1 MIKRFLLVCISLV
14 ASVHAQHL
22 VGGEFTL
29 NEASRQSVQEA
40 VQKMGN
46 EVLKSNF
53 SFAVDKMY
61 PRWKIRQAKRLGSE
75 VKLLAAFNNA
85 GVQMQEAG
93 ITLDSFVANP
103 ALKSY
108 KVHPKMKAGRS
119 GIRSAEDVTYEL
131 LVFVPTK
138 MKMTFLLENQPKR
151 SFLRESF
158 QIAITKEGSNQWT
171 FLDGATITVKDLRS
185 LFPLLPHNLKLPKKA
200 DTEIK

>member
-1 MIKRFLLVCISLV
+1 MIKRILLVCFSLL
-14 ASVHAQHL
+14 ASVHAQQL
-22 VGGEFTL
+22 VGGEYTL
-29 NEASRQSVQEA
+29 NQASRKSVQES

-53 SFAVDKMY
+53 RFAVDKMY
-61 PRWKIRQAKRLGSE
+61 PRWKNRQAKRLGSE

-93 ITLDSFVANP
+93 ITLDSFVADP
-103 ALKSY
+103 ALKAY

-119 GIRSAEDVTYEL
+119 EIRSSEDVTYEL

-158 QIAITKEGSNQWT
+158 QIAIAKDGSNDWT
-171 FLDGATITVKDLRS
+171 FLDGATISVKDLRS
-185 LFPLLPHNLKLPKKA
+185 LFPLLPHNLVLPAKS

>member
-1 MIKRFLLVCISLV
+1 MIKRILLVCFSLL
-14 ASVHAQHL
+14 ASVHAQQL

-29 NEASRQSVQEA
+29 NEASRQSVQAA

-53 SFAVDKMY
+53 SYAVDKMY
-61 PRWKIRQAKRLGSE
+61 PRWKNRQAKRLGSE

-93 ITLDSFVANP
+93 ITIDSFVANP
-103 ALKSY
+103 ALKTY
-108 KVHPKMKAGRS
+108 KVHPLMKDGRNE
-119 GIRSAEDVTYEL
+119 IRSSDDVIYEL

-158 QIAITKEGSNQWT
+158 QIAIAKEGSNEWT
-171 FLDGATITVKDLRS
+171 FLDGATISVKDLRS
-185 LFPLLPHNLKLPKKA
+185 LFPLLPHKLVLPTKS

>member
-1 MIKRFLLVCISLV
+1 MIKRILLVCFSLL
-14 ASVHAQHL
+14 ASVHAQQL

-29 NEASRQSVQEA
+29 NEASRQSVQAA

-53 SFAVDKMY
+53 SYAVDKMY
-61 PRWKIRQAKRLGSE
+61 PRWKNRQAKRLGSE

-93 ITLDSFVANP
+93 ITIDSFVANP
-103 ALKSY
+103 ALKTY
-108 KVHPKMKAGRS
+108 KVHPLMKAGRNE
-119 GIRSAEDVTYEL
+119 IRSSDDVIYEL

-158 QIAITKEGSNQWT
+158 QIAIAKEGSNEWT
-171 FLDGATITVKDLRS
+171 FLDGATISVKDLRS
-185 LFPLLPHNLKLPKKA
+185 LFPLLPHKLVLPTKS

>member
-1 MIKRFLLVCISLV
+1 MIKRILLVCFSLL
-14 ASVHAQHL
+14 ASVHGQQL

-29 NEASRQSVQEA
+29 NESSRQSVQAA

-46 EVLKSNF
+46 EVLQSNF

-61 PRWKIRQAKRLGSE
+61 PRWKNRQAKRLGSE

-93 ITLDSFVANP
+93 ITIDSFVANP
-103 ALKSY
+103 AIKAY
-108 KVHPKMKAGRS
+108 KVHPLMKDGRNEIHS
-119 GIRSAEDVTYEL
+119 SEDVIYEL

-138 MKMTFLLENQPKR
+138 MKMTFLLENQAKR

-158 QIAITKEGSNQWT
+158 QIAIAKEGSNNWT
-171 FLDGATITVKDLRS
+171 FMDGATISVKDLRS
-185 LFPLLPHNLKLPKKA
+185 LFPLLPHKLVLPTKS